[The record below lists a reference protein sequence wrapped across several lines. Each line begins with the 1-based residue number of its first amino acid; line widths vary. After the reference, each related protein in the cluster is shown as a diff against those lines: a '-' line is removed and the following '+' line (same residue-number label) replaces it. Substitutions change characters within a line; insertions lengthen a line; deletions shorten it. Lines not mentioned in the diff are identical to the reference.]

1 MYKTLKN
8 SKFAKIA
15 LIILVTMVALLFGF
29 TNKYSGSLTLVPGI
43 GIETVYADDSSDSG
57 GASPLFTPIMK
68 DSALSDWSTYSKGH
82 TGDSNYGDGA
92 GSFWANVNGV
102 GNGLF
107 GLTTGSSSS
116 FGYTSPSSGSDKKS
130 TNAKLTSQSTL
141 YMKVLTDSGLDH
153 STQGGDVS
161 NAMTNIGRIIGGA
174 LIMLPLLFIS
184 IADLLFTGAL
194 KLADYL
200 NFYKYFADGSRPTNG
215 LLAPIYDVIHN
226 LYTGLTDLGLTITA
240 LILIIA
246 IALYALGLHDLNN
259 GRKLFGI
266 FGRVFVRIFAFV
278 AGPIVL
284 SLVFASALDNL
295 SGAYSTANKPTS
307 VVMSNIVDFK
317 GWTNHSRLA
326 LPSSLDGKFTA
337 DNASSNHDVTPSEV
351 LDINTAGAG
360 HGSGDDSGNDA
371 YAFVWGWMSGSTIDS
386 GTYMSRFQQI
396 ANDDY
401 FTGKDHKT
409 LKGADDKD
417 VKGLVLSGGLHV
429 SDKKFTNSGYS
440 PTASQSETYYSA
452 NGFGLS
458 TVGMYNYLASTS
470 QGGSLNWTNLGSLS
484 NKVSMPSHYSY
495 GFAGRGLNFFGNYL
509 SVLVTLWAMAAMAI
523 IFALRAFSAIF
534 KGFFSTLVR
543 TFTTA
548 GSGSPIQL
556 SKLLA
561 DFLSMVVQLYGGAFL
576 YNVATTII
584 IALNNNHSMLTGTV
598 LSSKLLSAGL
608 GDLAQEILAAV
619 VTIFAV
625 VFIIKYSKTFN
636 AGVDEFLTQGID
648 RLMGKAGYESGTAKR
663 NQGGLTSGQGG
674 SGTGGGIN
682 NDGLASDSKRLTNP
696 DGMLG
701 KLWNSGQDAKDAM
714 DNAENQTKA
723 GRLGALAKH
732 KLGKAG
738 MNALSE
744 AGGEGFANDMSNI
757 AHAKRREGGGKK
769 TDLQNEDADNV
780 EANQSKSADDIDTD
794 DPILGGAG
802 VEGEGDGSMDDLVD
816 AQNLTDDEKN
826 AGVVPALKLDED
838 GNPTRESVAKQIA
851 ATNHLARDAKPGAH
865 MSAEERANVMK
876 KAGIKKPT
884 NSDEANDVVQKA
896 DDDLRTAQVALA
908 NAKTPEEI
916 KSASEVM
923 KKASRTLTAVQDEA
937 ASMNGQIESE
947 LAPGTSVA
955 TAGAHATAL
964 LDADESREKAT
975 ETLANTGAT
984 VISLQE
990 TGAKHSMN
998 GDLNKKA
1005 SLANH
1010 RLETLEKVVP
1020 KAPKSNPDILSAQVT
1035 QDLAQKRLLQ
1045 KAPSKIQIQHQQAEH
1060 KVSEARRAYMA
1071 KPTQA
1076 NQALY
1081 EKASSNLK
1089 AIDNSI
1095 IEKLIT
1101 TEPNSKEAVA
1111 YSKAKA
1117 TVGSAEFVAKSQGVF
1132 QKQNP
1137 IVEDARIQAGSL
1149 QRAQALSGLT
1159 SNQKKIYT
1167 NSLNTQARMVN
1178 QVATSTKAIQKMQV
1192 SARNE
1197 NFAPQAVGT
1206 NGKIA
1211 DKALLKKMVVDHR
1224 QNVKEARTGTIGSV
1238 KIAKDLAGM
1247 SNKDANRYAGS
1258 LSSKQ
1263 LKMVSRASS
1272 SGVVSVQDPVV
1283 QHARKAITTQAVS
1296 QKYYGEN
1303 SIDEMHT
1310 YSNKISKLVDE
1321 FKAVQNNKDLE
1332 PVAKKTALTNL
1343 RAERSDLREQMGATN
1358 FEMLKLGKNRAKLET
1373 DYNKVVENARNGH
1386 IVNIRQ
1392 KMHFKK

>member
-1 MYKTLKN
+1 MYKTLGN
-8 SKFAKIA
+8 SKYAKIA
-15 LIILVTMVALLFGF
+15 LIILVSMVALLFGF
-29 TNKYSGSLTLVPGI
+29 TNKNSDGGKWMPAFGTA
-43 GIETVYADDSSDSG
+43 TVYADESDSSKG
-57 GASPLFTPIMK
+57 SPLFTPIMK
-68 DSALSDWSTYSKGH
+68 DSALSDWKKYSDGH
-82 TGDSNYGDGA
+82 TGDSDYGNGA
-92 GSFWANVNGV
+92 GSFWTNVNGV

-107 GLTTGSSSS
+107 GLTTGSSAS
-116 FGYTSPSSGSDKKS
+116 FGYTSPDSGSDKK
-130 TNAKLTSQSTL
+130 TNNAKLTSQSTL

-153 STQGGDVS
+153 STQGGDVA
-161 NAMTNIGRIIGGA
+161 NAMTNIGRLIGGA

-200 NFYKYFADGSRPTNG
+200 NFYKYFASGSRPTNG

-226 LYTGLTDLGLTITA
+226 LYTALTNLGLTVTA
-240 LILIIA
+240 VILIIA
-246 IALYALGLHDLNN
+246 IALYGLGLHDLNN

-326 LPSSLDGKFTA
+326 LPSSLDSKFKVN
-337 DNASSNHDVTPSEV
+337 NASSNHDVKASEV

-360 HGSGDDSGNDA
+360 HNSDNDSATTA
-371 YAFVWGWMSGSTIDS
+371 YSFIWGWMSGSTIDS

-396 ANDDY
+396 ASDDY

-409 LKGADDKD
+409 LNGTDNKD
-417 VKGLVLSGGLHV
+417 VKRLVLSGGLHV
-429 SDKKFTNSGYS
+429 SNKKFTNSGYS
-440 PTASQSETYYSA
+440 PTSSQSETYNSA
-452 NGFGLS
+452 NGYGLS

-470 QGGSLNWTNLGSLS
+470 QGGSLNWTNLGALS

-495 GFAGRGLNFFGNYL
+495 GFAGRGMNFFGNYL

-523 IFALRAFSAIF
+523 MFALRAFSAIF

-561 DFLSMVVQLYGGAFL
+561 DFLSMVIQLYGGAFL
-576 YNVATTII
+576 YNIATTII

-608 GDLAQEILAAV
+608 GDLAQEVLSAV
-619 VTIFAV
+619 ITIFAV
-625 VFIIKYSKTFN
+625 VFIIKYAKTFN

-663 NQGGLTSGQGG
+663 NQGGLTSGQGNE
-674 SGTGGGIN
+674 GTGGGIN
-682 NDGLASDSKRLTNP
+682 NDGLASNSKRLTNP

-714 DNAENQTKA
+714 DNAEDQTKA

-738 MNALSE
+738 MSALSE

-757 AHAKRREGGGKK
+757 AHAIRRDGGGKK
-769 TDLQNEDADNV
+769 TDLQNEDAENV
-780 EANQSKSADDIDTD
+780 EANQNKSADDIDTD
-794 DPILGGAG
+794 DPILGGTG
-802 VEGEGDGSMDDLVD
+802 VDGEGDGSMDDLVD
-816 AQNLTDDEKN
+816 AQNLTDEEKDSG
-826 AGVVPALKLDED
+826 AVPALKLDED

-851 ATNHLARDAKPGAH
+851 TTNHLARDAKPGTH
-865 MSAEERANVMK
+865 MSAKERAGVMK
-876 KAGIKKPT
+876 KAGIKKPST
-884 NSDEANDVVQKA
+884 PEESNDVVQKA

-908 NAKTPEEI
+908 NAKSPEDI
-916 KSASEVM
+916 KSASEAM

-937 ASMNGQIESE
+937 ASMNGEIESE

-955 TAGAHATAL
+955 NAGAHATAL
-964 LDADESREKAT
+964 LDADTIRSKAT

-984 VISLQE
+984 VSSLQE
-990 TGAKHSMN
+990 TGAKQSMN
-998 GDLNKKA
+998 GDLNKQA

-1020 KAPKSNPDILSAQVT
+1020 KAPKSDSNILSAQVA
-1035 QDLAQKRLLQ
+1035 QNLAQKRLIQ
-1045 KAPSKIQIQHQQAEH
+1045 KAPAKSQAQHQQAQH

-1071 KPTQA
+1071 QPTEA
-1076 NQALY
+1076 NQVNY
-1081 EKASSNLK
+1081 VKARSNLK
-1089 AIDNSI
+1089 AIDNGIAETVMASAPKATESI
-1095 IEKLIT
+1095 
-1101 TEPNSKEAVA
+1101 A
-1111 YSKAKA
+1111 YSKAKS
-1117 TVGSAEFVAKSQGVF
+1117 TVEAAEFVAKSKGVF

-1137 IVEDARIQAGSL
+1137 VVEDARIQAGAL
-1149 QRAQALSGLT
+1149 QQTQALTGLG
-1159 SNQKKIYT
+1159 NKDKKVYT
-1167 NSLNTQARMVN
+1167 NGLNIQSRMIN

-1197 NFAPQAVGT
+1197 NFAPQAVGS
-1206 NGKIA
+1206 NGKIGDA
-1211 DKALLKKMVVDHR
+1211 KLLQKMVVEHR
-1224 QNVKEARTGTIGSV
+1224 QNIKEARTGTIGSV

-1258 LSSKQ
+1258 LSPKQ

-1272 SGVVSVQDPVV
+1272 SGVVDVQDPVV
-1283 QHARKAITTQAVS
+1283 KQARRAITIQAVG
-1296 QKYYGEN
+1296 QKYYDNN
-1303 SIDEMHT
+1303 SIDEIHT
-1310 YSNKISKLVDE
+1310 YSNKVAKLVDE
-1321 FKAVQNNKDLE
+1321 FKNVQNNKDME
-1332 PVAKKTALTNL
+1332 PVAQKKALTQL
-1343 RAERSDLREQMGATN
+1343 RAQRSDLRDQMGSTN
-1358 FEMLKLGKNRAKLET
+1358 FEMLKLGKNRAKVES

-1386 IVNIRQ
+1386 VVNIRN
-1392 KMHFKK
+1392 KKHFKS

>member
-1 MYKTLKN
+1 MYNTLKN
-8 SKFAKIA
+8 GKIA
-15 LIILVTMVALLFGF
+15 KVALIVLVASVAFLLSSTQKSGNMFQWLPGSGF
-29 TNKYSGSLTLVPGI
+29 Q
-43 GIETVYADDSSDSG
+43 TVYADDSSSDSSS
-57 GASPLFTPIMK
+57 ASPLFTPVMK
-68 DSALSDWSTYSKGH
+68 DSSLSNWSKYTSDS
-82 TGDSNYGDGA
+82 TGTNANNGA
-92 GSFWANVNGV
+92 GSFWTNVNGIN
-102 GNGLF
+102 NGLF

-116 FGYTSPSSGSDKKS
+116 FGYTSPTSGSDKKS

-153 STQGGDVS
+153 SAQGGDIA
-161 NAMTNIGRIIGGA
+161 NAMTNIGRFIGGA
-174 LIMLPLLFIS
+174 LIMLPLFFIT
-184 IADLLFTGAL
+184 IADFLFKGAL
-194 KLADYL
+194 NLANYL
-200 NFYKYFADGSRPTNG
+200 NFYKYFANGSRPTNG
-215 LLAPIYDVIHN
+215 LLAPVYDVIHN
-226 LYTGLTDLGLTITA
+226 LYTALTNLGLTVTA
-240 LILIIA
+240 IILIIA
-246 IALYALGLHDLNN
+246 IALYGLGLHDLNN

-317 GWTNHSRLA
+317 GWTQHSRLA

-360 HGSGDDSGNDA
+360 HDSGNDSASTA
-371 YAFVWGWMSGSTIDS
+371 YNFIWGWMTGSTIDS

-396 ANDDY
+396 ASDDY

-409 LKGADDKD
+409 LNGVDNKD
-417 VKGLVLSGGLHV
+417 VKSLILSGGLHV
-429 SDKKFTNSGYS
+429 SQGKFTNSGYT
-440 PTASQSETYYSA
+440 PTSSQAETYNTA
-452 NGFGLS
+452 NGYGLS
-458 TVGMYNYLASTS
+458 AVGMYNYLASTS
-470 QGGSLNWTNLGSLS
+470 QGGSLNWTNLASLS

-495 GFAGRGLNFFGNYL
+495 GFAGRGTDFFGNYF

-523 IFALRAFSAIF
+523 MFSLRAYSAIF
-534 KGFFSTLVR
+534 KGFFSTMVR

-561 DFLSMVVQLYGGAFL
+561 DFLSMLIQLYGGAFL
-576 YNVATTII
+576 YNIATTMIM
-584 IALNNNHSMLTGTV
+584 ALNNNHSMLTGTI
-598 LSSKLLSAGL
+598 LSSHLLSAGL
-608 GDLAQEILAAV
+608 GDVAQEFLAAV
-619 VTIFAV
+619 ITIFAV
-625 VFIIKYSKTFN
+625 VFILKYSKTFN

-663 NQGGLTSGQGG
+663 NQGGLTNGQGNE
-674 SGTGGGIN
+674 GTGGGIN
-682 NDGLASDSKRLTNP
+682 NDGLASNSKRLTNP

-714 DNAENQTKA
+714 NNAENQTKG

-757 AHAKRREGGGKK
+757 AHAIRRDGGGKK
-769 TDLQNEDADNV
+769 SDLQKEDADNI
-780 EANQSKSADDIDTD
+780 EANQNKSADDIDTD
-794 DPILGGAG
+794 DPILGGVG

-826 AGVVPALKLDED
+826 DGVVPALKLDND

-851 ATNHLARDAKPGAH
+851 ATNHLARDAKPGTH
-865 MSAEERANVMK
+865 MSAEERNNVMK
-876 KAGIKKPT
+876 RAGIKKPT
-884 NSDEANDVVQKA
+884 NSDEANDAVQKA

-916 KSASEVM
+916 QSASDAM

-937 ASMNGQIESE
+937 AAMNGQLESE
-947 LAPGTSVA
+947 LSPGTSVA
-955 TAGAHATAL
+955 NAGTHATAL
-964 LDADESREKAT
+964 LEADASREKAT
-975 ETLANTGAT
+975 ETLANAGAT
-984 VISLQE
+984 VTSLQE

-1020 KAPKSNPDILSAQVT
+1020 KAPKSNADILSAQVA

-1045 KAPSKIQIQHQQAEH
+1045 KAPVKAQTQHQQAQH

-1071 KPTQA
+1071 KPSQG
-1076 NQALY
+1076 NQVQY

-1089 AIDNSI
+1089 AIDNDI
-1095 IEKLIT
+1095 TEKLVSS
-1101 TEPNSKEAVA
+1101 EPNSKEAVA
-1111 YSKAKA
+1111 YSKAKV
-1117 TVGSAEFVAKSQGVF
+1117 TVDSAEFVAKSQGLF

-1137 IVEDARIQAGSL
+1137 IIEDARIQAGSL
-1149 QRAQALSGLT
+1149 QRAQALGGL
-1159 SNQKKIYT
+1159 SNNEKKVYT
-1167 NSLNTQARMVN
+1167 NSLNTQARMIN
-1178 QVATSTKAIQKMQV
+1178 QVATSTKSIQKMQV

-1197 NFAPQAVGT
+1197 NFAPQAVGS

-1211 DKALLKKMVVDHR
+1211 NKELLRKMVADHR
-1224 QNVKEARTGTIGSV
+1224 QNIKEARTGTIGSV

-1258 LSSKQ
+1258 LSPKQ
-1263 LKMVSRASS
+1263 LKMMSRASS

-1283 QHARKAITTQAVS
+1283 QHARRAITTQAVS

-1303 SIDEMHT
+1303 SIDELHT

-1321 FKAVQNNKDLE
+1321 FKDVQNNKDLE

-1343 RAERSDLREQMGATN
+1343 RAQRSELRQQMGSTN